1 MDRPTRF
8 IIAWSF
14 GPREDAAA
22 PAAVLS
28 TRERTQQG
36 AGVPWLSDGRAVYA
50 EQIRLVYR
58 DPVRTGKRG
67 RPPLQPTAGVAL
79 TQTVKQ
85 RVGGRL
91 VRVEVRAVVGEPPP
105 CPHTVY
111 IERLNGE
118 LRDRLNCLTRKTHGF
133 AKTTR
138 TWDAAVSLQLYEHNW
153 LRAHPALRVPL
164 AQPTAG
170 RRYELRTPAMALGL
184 TDHLWSWEEFLAHP
198 VYQYH

>member
-8 IIAWSF
+8 IVAWSF
-14 GPREDAAA
+14 GPSEDAAA
-22 PAAVLS
+22 PAAVAT
-28 TRERTQQG
+28 TRQRTQQQ

-50 EQIRLVYR
+50 EQIGLVYR

-67 RPPLQPTAGVAL
+67 RPPLQPTTGVGL

-91 VRVEVRAVVGEPPP
+91 VRVEVRVVRGAAPP
-105 CPHTVY
+105 CPYTVY

-138 TWDAAVSLQLYEHNW
+138 TWDAAVILQLFEHNW
-153 LRAHPALRVPL
+153 LRAHPALRERLDPPS
-164 AQPTAG
+164 AE
-170 RRYELRTPAMALGL
+170 RRYRQRSPALAAEL
-184 TDHLWSWEEFLAHP
+184 TDHIWTWEEFLAHP